1 MTTQATVDEAS
12 EQQLEEQFLELLEHY
27 RNEQSIPQMVID
39 SFRSRHRWFIVLV
52 FTIGTAIGLLEF
64 VVAYQFFHVESTRE
78 MIAWATGFVVGVIAI
93 AMMKVWYW
101 LELNKNSLAREIKR
115 LELELANLSRR
126 LSSALP
132 QGN

>member
-1 MTTQATVDEAS
+1 MKDIDEKIREALRKEDS
-12 EQQLEEQFLELLEHY
+12 ELLEHY
-27 RNEQSIPQMVID
+27 RNEQSISQMVVD
-39 SFRSRHRWFIVLV
+39 SFRSRHRWLVVLV
-52 FTIGTAIGLLEF
+52 FTIGTAIFLLEF
-64 VVAYQFFHVESTRE
+64 VVAYRFLHVESTRE

-126 LSSALP
+126 LSSASS
-132 QGN
+132 QR

>member
-1 MTTQATVDEAS
+1 MKDIDEKIREALQKEDS
-12 EQQLEEQFLELLEHY
+12 GLLEHY
-27 RNEQSIPQMVID
+27 RSEPSIPQMVID
-39 SFRSRHRWFIVLV
+39 SFRSRHRWLFVAAITEGIV
-52 FTIGTAIGLLEF
+52 FF
-64 VVAYQFFHVESTRE
+64 VLAFVMAYQFFHVESTRE

-126 LSSALP
+126 LSSASS
-132 QGN
+132 QR

>member
-1 MTTQATVDEAS
+1 MKDIDEKIREA
-12 EQQLEEQFLELLEHY
+12 LHEEDSELLEHY

-52 FTIGTAIGLLEF
+52 FTIGTVIGLLEF
-64 VVAYQFFHVESTRE
+64 VVAYQFFHAESTRE

-126 LSSALP
+126 LSGASS
-132 QGN
+132 QR